1 MKIQYFV
8 SRKIQW
14 RIFPFCLGFLLAIIV
29 NMGIGFPLLSLS
41 AQTSPSSI
49 RPEIAAP
56 MVQQQLSFLAL
67 ENDYLS
73 QESGQVSSNNT
84 LLLRLIRYHEYV
96 KSRPLTYRFD
106 WQLTFADYFGINEPI
121 KSNRYPGHR
130 TLVENPLEG
139 DRKIITSLNREQR
152 NQLINSLLAIYNP
165 KSLVAD
171 PVAPSGNAEAVE
183 ETNSQP
189 QKPQRGSADL
199 LLPVK
204 ALPAEK

>member
-41 AQTSPSSI
+41 AQTSPRSI

-171 PVAPSGNAEAVE
+171 PVVPSENNEAV

-204 ALPAEK
+204 ALPAKK